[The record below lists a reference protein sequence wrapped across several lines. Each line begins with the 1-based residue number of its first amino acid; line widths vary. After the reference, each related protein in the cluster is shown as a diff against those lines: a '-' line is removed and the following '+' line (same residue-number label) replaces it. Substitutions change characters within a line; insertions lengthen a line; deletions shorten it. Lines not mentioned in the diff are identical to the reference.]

1 MVYEDLCRVFW
12 FSKWEVKKVE
22 KLRKYHLRLF
32 DLDWCKSRQPHI
44 VLVQHL
50 SSCKLYHG
58 TAVSLNP
65 LLVQTMTSSPK
76 NTLRHSFRDP
86 SHSSPP
92 PPPLALMV
100 LINAEALLVVGFIGG
115 EVIGVCFL
123 LACGTYICVL
133 HLWKGL
139 LSSRPSR
146 RIWFSTSARFLLLVF
161 HD

>member
-1 MVYEDLCRVFW
+1 MR
-12 FSKWEVKKVE
+12 SKKVE

-32 DLDWCKSRQPHI
+32 DLDWCKSRHPHI
-44 VLVQHL
+44 VLVQHF

-92 PPPLALMV
+92 PPPRFNGAYQCRSPPRRRVYWRRSHRCLF
-100 LINAEALLVVGFIGG
+100 LIGLW
-115 EVIGVCFL
+115 
-123 LACGTYICVL
+123 
-133 HLWKGL
+133 HLYLCPPPLKGAPQL
-139 LSSRPSR
+139 E
-146 RIWFSTSARFLLLVF
+146 TVAGNLVF
-161 HD
+161 HERALLIISVS